1 MQPFSMQPVLKYRQQ
16 LEDMARQSLASSQR
30 RLAELKQVATR
41 IQTEIQKVAQTLE
54 EKSSIG
60 ISGDSLQM
68 HRNWLER
75 LQQQLQEAEEHLQHQ
90 QDSVNRRRDLLLRAS
105 QERRALEKLRDQ
117 QDQAY
122 DDWCNQR
129 ENNLLDE
136 TAILRHNH
144 RQ

>member
-1 MQPFSMQPVLKYRQQ
+1 MQPVLKYRQQ
-16 LEDMARQSLASSQR
+16 LEDMARQSLVNSQR
-30 RLAELKQVATR
+30 RLTELEQVATHLR
-41 IQTEIQKVAQTLE
+41 TEIQKVTQTLE
-54 EKSSIG
+54 EKSSLG
-60 ISGDSLQM
+60 ISADSLQL
-68 HRNWLER
+68 HRNWLEK
-75 LQQQLQEAEEHLQHQ
+75 LQQQLLEAEENLQHQ

-136 TAILRHNH
+136 TAILRHSH
-144 RQ
+144 HQ